1 MAKQLLIYEKAVPV
15 SKTKHRDLSVKVDAT
30 FAFAKEINAAPI
42 TAVEFPVAAR
52 EYTIVFTGKGDSL
65 APAVILGV
73 KAGENLFISNGSGF
87 SSKYVPA
94 FLRRYPFV
102 FASADKGENLTLC
115 VDESFPGCNQDGQGE
130 RLFDTEG
137 KQTIYLKNVLG
148 FLKEYQKQH
157 ARTKVFCKKLE
168 DLGLLET
175 MQAVIDPAGG
185 KRARLSGFLAVNRA
199 KLKALSA
206 KQIEGLFKTDELEL
220 VYLHLQ
226 SLRNFEVLVE
236 KLSASSR

>member
-1 MAKQLLIYEKAVPV
+1 MAKQLLIYENAVPV
-15 SKTKHRDLSVKVDAT
+15 SKTNHRDLSIKVDTT

-73 KAGENLFISNGSGF
+73 KAGENLFINGNGF

-115 VDESFPGCNQDGQGE
+115 LDESFAGCNKEGQGE
-130 RLFDTEG
+130 RLFDSEG

-157 ARTKVFCKKLE
+157 ARTKLFSKKLE

-175 MQAVIDPAGG
+175 MQAVIDPANG
-185 KRARLSGFLAVNRA
+185 KRARLSGFLAVSRA

-206 KQIEGLFKTDELEL
+206 KQVEGLFKTDELEL
-220 VYLHLQ
+220 IYLHLQ
-226 SLRNFEVLVE
+226 SMRNFEVLVE
-236 KLSASSR
+236 KLSSR

>member
-15 SKTKHRDLSVKVDAT
+15 SKTKHRNLSVKGDAS

-73 KAGENLFISNGSGF
+73 KAGENLFVNGSGF
-87 SSKYVPA
+87 STKYVPA

-102 FASADKGENLTLC
+102 FASADKCENLTLC
-115 VDESFPGCNQDGQGE
+115 VDESFQGCNQDGLGE
-130 RLFDTEG
+130 RLFDSEG
-137 KQTIYLKNVLG
+137 KQSIYLKNVLG

-168 DLGLLET
+168 ELGLLET

-185 KRARLSGFLAVNRA
+185 KRARLTGFLAVNRA
-199 KLKALSA
+199 KLKGLSA
-206 KQIEGLFKTDELEL
+206 KQVEGLFKTDELEL
-220 VYLHLQ
+220 IYLHLQ

-236 KLSASSR
+236 KLTSR